1 MKISKFAVV
10 KSLVLLQLAGACAM
24 SFMHIVE
31 LGHRVDLGWQAWIA
45 PFLIDG
51 FALLGALGRAPQF
64 DAATRKMGLRF
75 MTGAG
80 AVSLACNVGVGANW
94 GQRVWGVIVVAGAI
108 AAESYASK
116 LTPAPEVVAAV
127 EQDAIKA
134 QYRERGLKAAETRR
148 RNKEQA
154 EKLVKVAERETR
166 KAAKAALANAS

>member
-1 MKISKFAVV
+1 VKITKFVVV

-64 DAATRKMGLRF
+64 DEATRKMGLRF
-75 MTGAG
+75 MVGAG

-94 GQRVWGVIVVAGAI
+94 GQRVWGVIVVVGAI

-116 LTPAPEVVAAV
+116 LTKAPEVVAAAAD
-127 EQDAIKA
+127 DAAKA
-134 QYRERGLKAAETRR
+134 KFRERGLKAAETRR
-148 RNKEQA
+148 RNKVAA
-154 EKLVKVAERETR
+154 EKVVKAAERENR
-166 KAAKAALANAS
+166 KAAREILATA